1 VLSSLW
7 TIRGKLVLWYLSVLA
22 VLLIALGIFQSL
34 TLSHYLS
41 SSAAANL
48 RQAAFAELR
57 VLGPCFVQTSGDL
70 QSNAQTLARLLGS
83 HDVAV
88 KIVTPTG
95 ETLADH
101 GSGPPGASRPLRLSA
116 ATILGLISSTAPI
129 SPGSTSSTAPDCTDT
144 GAAQTTRRRS
154 TPPPKRAALRQGG
167 LTLTAIPLGPFGHPV
182 GYALLGRSAADDDAT
197 VAQTRLVFALG
208 ALAAL
213 VVAGIVALPLIN
225 RALRPLR
232 RVAGTAEA
240 IAAGD
245 LQQRANLSH
254 SPDEIGRLGRSFDTM
269 VDRLQ
274 AALTRAN
281 ESEEKMRRFLA
292 DASHELRTPLTVLRG
307 TSEVLLRQQRKQP
320 TELTSAIEDIH
331 EEAVRLS
338 KLVDDL
344 LTLTRLDEGQPL
356 NPEEVQ
362 VRSFLEQLTER
373 YASAWPNRQITLE
386 LDGLNGAE
394 AYVDP
399 DALRRIVTNLIDN
412 AARYSTPG
420 RPITLGGEAGREGI
434 TVFIGDEGPGLS
446 PEDAARI
453 FERFY
458 RGSRSRSRQA
468 AGQPVSSSGQP
479 VSGSGQSNAS
489 SGTGLGLAIVQAL
502 VEQSGGEVHI
512 DTAPGRG
519 TTVSVDLPQR

>member
-1 VLSSLW
+1 LW

-34 TLSHYLS
+34 TLSQYLS
-41 SSAAANL
+41 SSAASDL
-48 RQAAFAELR
+48 RHAAYAELR
-57 VLGPCFVQTSGDL
+57 LLPCFVETRADL
-70 QSNAQTLARLLGS
+70 QANAQSLSRLLGS
-83 HDVAV
+83 HDTAV
-88 KIVTPTG
+88 KIVTPSG

-101 GSGPPGASRPLRLSA
+101 GLGPPGASHPLRLSA
-116 ATILGLISSTAPI
+116 ATILGLIKSTEPASPAGASSSTQ
-129 SPGSTSSTAPDCTDT
+129 PDCGPGTESASPPPT
-144 GAAQTTRRRS
+144 SQQQ
-154 TPPPKRAALRQGG
+154 PPKRAALHQDG
-167 LTLTAIPLGPFGHPV
+167 LILTAIPLGPFAHPV
-182 GYALLGRSAADDDAT
+182 GYAILGRSSADADAT
-197 VAQTRLVFALG
+197 VTQTRLVFALG
-208 ALAAL
+208 ALGAL
-213 VVAGIVALPLIN
+213 ILAGIVALPLIN

-245 LQQRANLSH
+245 LQQRANLAQ

-274 AALTRAN
+274 TALTRAN
-281 ESEEKMRRFLA
+281 QSEEKMRRFLA

-307 TSEVLLRQQRKQP
+307 TSEILLRRRQNVPVEFTNAMQ
-320 TELTSAIEDIH
+320 DIH

-356 NPEEVQ
+356 NPEDLQ
-362 VRSFLEQLTER
+362 VRGFLEQLTER
-373 YASAWPNRQITLE
+373 YASAWPNREINLD
-386 LDGLNGAE
+386 LDGLDGAQ
-394 AYVDP
+394 AHVDP

-420 RPITLGGEAGREGI
+420 KPITLGGEAGRKAI

-446 PEDAARI
+446 ADDAARV

-458 RGSRSRSRQA
+458 RGSRSRSRQT
-468 AGQPVSSSGQP
+468 AGQPVSG
-479 VSGSGQSNAS
+479 G
-489 SGTGLGLAIVQAL
+489 GTGLGLAIVQAL
-502 VEQSGGEVHI
+502 VEQSGGQVRI
-512 DTAPGRG
+512 DTEPGRG
-519 TTVSVDLPQR
+519 TTVSVDLPQPE